1 MKFLIKKFWPGALN
15 IIIENKTDYDYA
27 LNGSNTI
34 SLGCVSNKV
43 FRDFVD
49 YVGGVVAITSANISG
64 TADDMLITESIAI
77 QQMGDKVDYLLRS
90 QTEITNTKSS
100 TIVKI
105 NDEGTVSIIREGD
118 ISKEQIRSILHE
130 RGITVEN

>member
-1 MKFLIKKFWPGALN
+1 M
-15 IIIENKTDYDYA
+15 
-27 LNGSNTI
+27 
-34 SLGCVSNKV
+34 

-77 QQMGDKVDYLLRS
+77 QHMGDKVDYLLRS

-130 RGITVEN
+130 TGITVEN